1 MSLTWARAL
10 AWRLRRHELAP
21 PGDAPVE
28 GVVDRLVALVAR
40 SEPAAE
46 LSVRLRQ
53 RDSRP
58 GQLGAALVDGR
69 VVKTYAFR
77 GATHLM
83 TPEQA
88 ATHLA
93 LRTASRM
100 WELPSWQ
107 EYYRLA
113 PTDWPDLR
121 DAVRDALAAGPLTRA
136 ELGEAVAAE
145 PRFAHLRAAIAEGQD
160 TLVKPLAWHGV
171 LSFGPSRAGRV
182 TFAALEAN
190 PRWPGLPDL
199 DDAGPRAVRAY
210 LRAYG
215 PATPGHLRYWLGQGL
230 GAGRRVRTW
239 LAELPD
245 VAWTDVDGAPAA
257 VLAEDLDELLATPS
271 TDVVRLLP
279 GHDQW
284 VLGPGTA
291 DAHVVP
297 PARRSAVTGG
307 ADVVVAAGTVS
318 GTWSLGRDDDV
329 TVTWFP
335 EAGRPREA
343 ALEGEVA
350 RLAEILDRPLRL
362 VLRPVG

>member
-1 MSLTWARAL
+1 MARSSASRRTVGIRSPGRSVPSAICAVTCACSWANGGSEDVGSTCSMRLSQAVGPASAWSAGRGDGTAGSHPDGATVPVRLRSAGRGDRCRHTSAPGSARGRPRRAYSAPMSLTWARAL

-107 EYYRLA
+107 EFYRLT

-199 DDAGPRAVRAY
+199 DRSEERRVGKEWGSGWAR
-210 LRAYG
+210 
-215 PATPGHLRYWLGQGL
+215 GQG
-230 GAGRRVRTW
+230 RRR
-239 LAELPD
+239 
-245 VAWTDVDGAPAA
+245 
-257 VLAEDLDELLATPS
+257 
-271 TDVVRLLP
+271 
-279 GHDQW
+279 
-284 VLGPGTA
+284 
-291 DAHVVP
+291 
-297 PARRSAVTGG
+297 
-307 ADVVVAAGTVS
+307 
-318 GTWSLGRDDDV
+318 
-329 TVTWFP
+329 
-335 EAGRPREA
+335 EAG
-343 ALEGEVA
+343 
-350 RLAEILDRPLRL
+350 
-362 VLRPVG
+362 